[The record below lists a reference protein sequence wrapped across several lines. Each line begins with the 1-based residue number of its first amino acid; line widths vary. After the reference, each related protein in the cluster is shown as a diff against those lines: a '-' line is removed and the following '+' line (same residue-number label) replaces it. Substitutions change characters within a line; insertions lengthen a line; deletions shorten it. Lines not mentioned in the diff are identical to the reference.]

1 MEQTLWL
8 LFCGIGALLIR
19 AGSALHFSGMSRSK
33 NASGAVMR
41 LVVDLTLVSLSFW
54 LIGAALMGSHGGFIN
69 WNYFPSPLRGAA
81 QAHRFFFLTAI
92 LISSSIVAGAV
103 GERSKFFPACAASIA
118 LAAVVVPLA
127 ARWTLTGGWLARL
140 GFVDFAGAA
149 AIHLSGAAAALVFVC
164 FLGARMGK
172 YNNDGSSNAIPGHN
186 VPMASVGVL
195 LLFIG
200 WIPYVL
206 GFAGPTPGAA
216 MVAMNVVLAGSAG
229 AVASLVLGH
238 IRYYKPDVHFT
249 YSGLLSGMVAIS
261 AAGNTEST
269 LWAVAIGVVA
279 GLAIPSAIIL
289 LDMVWKIDDVTG
301 GIAVHG
307 VGAVIGLLLAPF
319 TAAMSW
325 GGRFKSL
332 GVQVLGMVVVLT
344 LTAAVFVP
352 LLWVLQRKFGLRSRE
367 ADEFDGLDLAEH
379 DIGAYPD
386 FQQNMIKSY
395 HLREA

>member
-1 MEQTLWL
+1 MDHTLWL
-8 LFCGIGALLIR
+8 LLCGIGALLIR
-19 AGSALHFSGMSRSK
+19 AGSALHCSGMSRSK
-33 NASGAVMR
+33 NSSGAVMR
-41 LVVDLTLVSLSFW
+41 LVVDLALVCLSFW
-54 LIGAALMGSHGGFIN
+54 LIGAALMDSQHGCIN
-69 WNYFPSPLRGAA
+69 WKLLASAG
-81 QAHRFFFLTAI
+81 QAGQPAVLFFFLTAI
-92 LISSSIVAGAV
+92 LISSSIVVGAI
-103 GERSKFFPACAASIA
+103 GERAKFFPACAASIA
-118 LAAVVVPLA
+118 LAGVVVPLA
-127 ARWTLTGGWLARL
+127 ARWTLVGGWLARL

-149 AIHLSGAAAALVFVC
+149 AIHLGGAAAALVFVF

-200 WIPYVL
+200 WIPYLL
-206 GFAGPTPGAA
+206 GFAGPGPRAA
-216 MVAMNVVLAGSAG
+216 TVAINVVLAGSAG
-229 AVASLVLGH
+229 AVASLVYGH
-238 IRYYKPDVHFT
+238 IRFYKPDLHFT

-269 LWAVAIGVVA
+269 LWAVGIGAAA

-301 GIAVHG
+301 GIAVHS

-319 TAAMSW
+319 ATALSW
-325 GGRFKSL
+325 GQRFKSL
-332 GVQVLGMVVVLT
+332 GVQVLGMVVVAALA
-344 LTAAVFVP
+344 AAVFVP
-352 LLWVLQRKFGLRSRE
+352 LLFILKQKFGLRSRE